1 VRPRSFLLLALV
13 SGAVVLIAVETVTPG
28 TCAQGSPP
36 WPPTSFTVVTD
47 IFGPL
52 SVLAIF
58 ASIFTWNRKQRG
70 REGLTCFALALIG
83 ACVWGGI
90 GFFVVAWLLVAKSGC
105 LS

>member
-1 VRPRSFLLLALV
+1 VSPRSFLILALV
-13 SGAVVLIAVETVTPG
+13 SAAVVLIAVVTVTPG

-47 IFGPL
+47 ILGPL
-52 SVLAIF
+52 SILAIF
-58 ASIFTWNRKQRG
+58 ASIFASSRKQKAT
-70 REGLTCFALALIG
+70 LTRFALALIG

-90 GFFVVAWLLVAKSGC
+90 GFVVVAWLLVAKSGC